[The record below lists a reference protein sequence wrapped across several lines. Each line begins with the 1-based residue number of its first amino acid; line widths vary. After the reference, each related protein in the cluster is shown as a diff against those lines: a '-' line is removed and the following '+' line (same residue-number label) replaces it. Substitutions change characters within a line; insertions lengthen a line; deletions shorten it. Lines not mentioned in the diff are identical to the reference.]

1 MISDQQREENFQEYL
16 RLREDPNYYDVSFDE
31 KSGGVSAVH
40 KEHYFDKNVG
50 PFGIPKGEYEKIT
63 VNTLRKR
70 GHLIY
75 LESENAPDGVK
86 TPDGVLDG
94 QIMEIKA
101 IEGIGKWAIKDKFH
115 SATKQKAEC
124 VVLYFPKKELFSFER
139 IADGWDKFLRD
150 DSSQKYPAC
159 IKRILCVVEGKT
171 IDYEAI

>member
-1 MISDQQREENFQEYL
+1 MIINDQQREENFQEYL

-101 IEGIGKWAIKDKFH
+101 IEGIGKWAIKDKF
-115 SATKQKAEC
+115 
-124 VVLYFPKKELFSFER
+124 
-139 IADGWDKFLRD
+139 LRD

>member
-50 PFGIPKGEYEKIT
+50 PYGIPKGEYEKIT

-101 IEGIGKWAIKDKFH
+101 IEGIGKWAIKDKF
-115 SATKQKAEC
+115 
-124 VVLYFPKKELFSFER
+124 
-139 IADGWDKFLRD
+139 LRD